1 MAQKAEDGDRV
12 KVHYVGTLE
21 NGETFDS
28 SRERDDPLDVRI
40 GDGNLIEPFEKA
52 LIGLEIGKIK
62 NIVVAPEDGY
72 GLRQDTLVHTVSRRQ
87 LPPDLDLKVGM
98 QLQSADQQGNPIEFV
113 VTGMDDDQV
122 ILDSNHPLAGKTLKF
137 ELEIVEI
144 VD

>member
-28 SRERDDPLDVRI
+28 SRERDEPLDVRI

-72 GLRQDTLVHTVSRRQ
+72 GLRQDTLVHAVSRRQ
-87 LPPDLDLKVGM
+87 LPADLDVKVGM
-98 QLQSADQQGNPIEFV
+98 MLQSADQQGNPIEFV